1 MITLFITVIPSIL
14 ILFYFIKSDKFKEP
28 KKIII
33 MTFLLGVMITVPA
46 GYLNHYILKIFSNGN
61 VINDALIG
69 GFCRRFC

>member
-33 MTFLLGVMITVPA
+33 MTFLLGVMITV
-46 GYLNHYILKIFSNGN
+46 LL
-61 VINDALIG
+61 VIGSLHFKNI
-69 GFCRRFC
+69 